1 MGRISI
7 LETKV
12 MEMDRKIEA
21 YKPVSGN
28 GVNVTDVTGGG
39 GRAISAP
46 LIAPTNNTPAL
57 AQLQIF
63 VKDQAT
69 STIGITA
76 GQVAG
81 LVEDGTD
88 TWVVSASGTI
98 WAQVDVST
106 SFAFS
111 NLSIFDN
118 GSSGPPAIDTAH
130 AFQLIGNYITTA
142 GVLSA
147 QPMVAGSQGLTVCFS
162 DPTTADII
170 PTWALI

>member
-1 MGRISI
+1 MGRIADI
-7 LETKV
+7 EKAVLELQRKV
-12 MEMDRKIEA
+12 EA

-28 GVNVTDVTGGG
+28 GVQVTDVTGGS
-39 GRAISAP
+39 GRAIAVP
-46 LIAPTNNTPAL
+46 LIAPQNNAAAL

-63 VKDQAT
+63 VKDQST

-88 TWVVSASGTI
+88 TWSVSGNGTI

-106 SFAFS
+106 SMAFS

-118 GSSGPPAIDTAH
+118 GSSGPPAIDTTH
-130 AFQLIGNYITTA
+130 AFQLIGNYVTTA

-147 QPMVAGSQGLTVCFS
+147 QPMVAGSQGLSVCFS
-162 DPTTADII
+162 DPTTANVI
-170 PTWALI
+170 PTWALV